1 MTATLPATDEV
12 LGTTGDALATGV
24 DALAAAPCVPM
35 SELRRGALARV
46 VGLDPTLP
54 RSVSRRLADL
64 GFTADTEIE
73 CVCRAPL
80 GSPTIY
86 RVGESRLCLRRGLCE
101 GILVEVTR

>member
-1 MTATLPATDEV
+1 MTTTLPATDEA
-12 LGTTGDALATGV
+12 LPATDDALATTG
-24 DALAAAPCVPM
+24 VPM
-35 SELRRGALARV
+35 SELRRGGLARV
-46 VGLDPTLP
+46 VGLHPDLP

-101 GILVEVTR
+101 GILVEVDR

>member
-12 LGTTGDALATGV
+12 CTIDAPATTG
-24 DALAAAPCVPM
+24 VPM
-35 SELRRGALARV
+35 SALRRGSTARV
-46 VGLDPTLP
+46 VGLDPALP

-80 GSPTIY
+80 GSPTVY
-86 RVGESRLCLRRGLCE
+86 RVGESRLCLRRALSE

>member
-1 MTATLPATDEV
+1 MTATLPATDELLAV
-12 LGTTGDALATGV
+12 VDDAPRAV
-24 DALAAAPCVPM
+24 CVPM
-35 SELRRGALARV
+35 SELRRGATARV

>member
-12 LGTTGDALATGV
+12 LGATGDALA
-24 DALAAAPCVPM
+24 APPCVPM
-35 SELRRGALARV
+35 SELRRGATARV
-46 VGLDPTLP
+46 VGLDPALP

>member
-1 MTATLPATDEV
+1 MTATLPVTDE
-12 LGTTGDALATGV
+12 LLAADDALC
-24 DALAAAPCVPM
+24 AASVPL
-35 SELRRGALARV
+35 SELRRGGTARV

-54 RSVSRRLADL
+54 RTVSRRLADL

-80 GSPTIY
+80 GSPTVY